1 MLWVESADGG
11 ECQWSCVGLG
21 NILEDVDICVSWL
34 SRVGGEHLLTRE
46 TGHRFGQAWL
56 MLSLSRR
63 GYRESLGRV
72 GKWRFEGLGGVL
84 GKKLMN
90 DTRHVLLS

>member
-1 MLWVESADGG
+1 
-11 ECQWSCVGLG
+11 VGLG

-34 SRVGGEHLLTRE
+34 FWGGEHLLTRE
-46 TGHRFGQAWL
+46 TGHRFGRAWL

-63 GYRESLGRV
+63 GYHESLGRV

-84 GKKLMN
+84 GKKLMY